1 MTIFDW
7 IRYREIRGR
16 VTFSVEE
23 LKSAFEDKS
32 ANTIKTELHRLVKKG
47 YISSVYRGF
56 YVVVPVQY
64 QLKGIVP
71 PVYYIDWLMRYVGKP
86 YYVSLL
92 SAAAMHG
99 ASHQAVMIT
108 QVTTVPP
115 RIKDSSKNPNL
126 NWNYRKEIPEELLMT
141 MNTESGVVRYS
152 NPELTAVDLVQFADH
167 AGGYQ
172 RAATVLAELVEE
184 MDMGKMS
191 AVVPYTTIAT
201 LQRLGYLLE
210 FVLEEQEMADALF
223 LILKEQGKWNSISLR
238 NDRPRKETAQSN
250 RWHINGNAEI
260 EIDDL

>member
-7 IRYREIRGR
+7 IRYREIRGH
-16 VTFSVEE
+16 VTFSIEE
-23 LKSAFEDKS
+23 LKSAFSEKS
-32 ANTIKTELHRLVKKG
+32 TATIKTELSRLVKKG

-64 QLKGIVP
+64 QLKGVVP

-86 YYVSLL
+86 YYLSLL

-99 ASHQAVMIT
+99 ASHQAVIIT
-108 QVTTVPP
+108 QVTTVAP
-115 RIKDSSKNPNL
+115 RIKYSSKNPDL
-126 NWNYRKEIPEELLMT
+126 NWNYRKQIPEELLMT
-141 MNTESGVVRYS
+141 KNTEAGVVRFS

-167 AGGYQ
+167 VGGYQ
-172 RAATVLAELVEE
+172 RASTVLAELVEA
-184 MDMGKMS
+184 MDMGKMVD
-191 AVVPYTTIAT
+191 VVPYTTVAT
-201 LQRLGYLLE
+201 IQRLGYLLE

-238 NDRPRKETAQSN
+238 NDRPKKETVQSN
-250 RWHINGNAEI
+250 RWHVNGNVEI

>member
-7 IRYREIRGR
+7 IRNREIRGQ

-23 LKSAFEDKS
+23 LRSAFGDKP

-64 QLKGIVP
+64 QLKGVVP

-86 YYVSLL
+86 YYLSLL

-108 QVTTVPP
+108 QVITVAP
-115 RIKDSSKNPNL
+115 RIKYSSKNPDL
-126 NWNYRKEIPEELLMT
+126 NWNYRKQIPKELLMT
-141 MNTESGVVRYS
+141 KNTEAGVVRYS
-152 NPELTAVDLVQFADH
+152 NPELTTIDLVQFADH
-167 AGGYQ
+167 VGGYQ

-184 MDMGKMS
+184 IDMGKMS

-210 FVLEEQEMADALF
+210 CVLKEQEMADALF

-238 NDRPRKETAQSN
+238 NDRPKKESAQPN
-250 RWHINGNAEI
+250 RWHVNGNVEI

>member
-1 MTIFDW
+1 MTIFEW
-7 IRYREIRGR
+7 IRNREIRGK

-23 LKSAFEDKS
+23 LKQAFSEKS
-32 ANTIKTELHRLVKKG
+32 YETIQSELTRFAKKG

-86 YYVSLL
+86 YYLSLL

-108 QVTTVPP
+108 QVTTVAP
-115 RIKDSSKNPNL
+115 RIKYSSKNPDL
-126 NWNYRKEIPEELLMT
+126 NWNYRKQIPEELLMIK
-141 MNTESGVVRYS
+141 NTEAGVVRYS

-167 AGGYQ
+167 VGGYQ
-172 RAATVLAELVEE
+172 RASTVLAELVEA
-184 MDMGKMS
+184 MDMGKMA

-210 FVLEEQEMADALF
+210 YVLEEQEMADALF
-223 LILKEQGKWNSISLR
+223 LILKEHGQWKSISLR
-238 NDRPRKETAQSN
+238 NDRPKKEMARPN
-250 RWHINGNAEI
+250 RWHVNGNVEI

>member
-1 MTIFDW
+1 MTIYDW
-7 IRYREIRGR
+7 IRYREIRGQ

-32 ANTIKTELHRLVKKG
+32 ATTIKTELHRLVKKG

-64 QLKGIVP
+64 QLKGVVP

-86 YYVSLL
+86 YYLSLL

-108 QVTTVPP
+108 QVTTVAP
-115 RIKDSSKNPNL
+115 RIKCSSKNPNL
-126 NWNYRKEIPEELLMT
+126 NWNYRKQIPEELLMT
-141 MNTESGVVRYS
+141 KNSESGVVRYS
-152 NPELTAVDLVQFADH
+152 NPELTAVDLVQFANH
-167 AGGYQ
+167 VGGYQ
-172 RAATVLAELVEE
+172 RASTVLAELVEA
-184 MDMGKMS
+184 MDMGRMA

-210 FVLEEQEMADALF
+210 YVLEEQEMADALF
-223 LILKEQGKWNSISLR
+223 KILKEHGQWKSISLR
-238 NDRPRKETAQSN
+238 NDRPKKEVAQPN
-250 RWHINGNAEI
+250 RWHVNGNVEI

>member
-1 MTIFDW
+1 M
-7 IRYREIRGR
+7 
-16 VTFSVEE
+16 TFSVEE

-32 ANTIKTELHRLVKKG
+32 ATTIKTELHRLVKKG

-64 QLKGIVP
+64 QLKGVVP

-86 YYVSLL
+86 YYLSLL

-108 QVTTVPP
+108 QVTTVAP
-115 RIKDSSKNPNL
+115 RIKYSLKNPDL
-126 NWNYRKEIPEELLMT
+126 NWNYRKQIPEDLLMT
-141 MNTESGVVRYS
+141 KNSESGVVRYS

-167 AGGYQ
+167 VGGYQ
-172 RAATVLAELVEE
+172 RASTVLAELVET
-184 MDMGKMS
+184 MDIGKMA

-210 FVLEEQEMADALF
+210 FVIEEQEMADALF
-223 LILKEQGKWNSISLR
+223 LILKKHGRWKSISLR
-238 NDRPRKETAQSN
+238 NDRPKKDATQPN
-250 RWHINGNAEI
+250 RWHVNGNVEI

>member
-1 MTIFDW
+1 MTIFEW
-7 IRYREIRGR
+7 IKYREIRGQ

-23 LKSAFEDKS
+23 LKSAFEDES

-56 YVVVPVQY
+56 YVVIPVQY
-64 QLKGIVP
+64 QLKGVVP

-86 YYVSLL
+86 YYLSLL

-108 QVTTVPP
+108 QVTTVAP
-115 RIKDSSKNPNL
+115 RIKYSSKNPDL
-126 NWNYRKEIPEELLMT
+126 NWNYRKQIPKELLMT
-141 MNTESGVVRYS
+141 KNTESGVVRYS
-152 NPELTAVDLVQFADH
+152 NPELTAVDLVQFANH

-172 RAATVLAELVEE
+172 RAATVLAELVEA
-184 MDMGKMS
+184 MDMGKMA

-210 FVLEEQEMADALF
+210 YVLEEQEMADALF
-223 LILKEQGKWNSISLR
+223 KILKEHGQWKSISLR
-238 NDRPRKETAQSN
+238 NDRPKKETTQSN
-250 RWHINGNAEI
+250 RWHVNGNVEI

>member
-1 MTIFDW
+1 MTIREW
-7 IRYREIRGR
+7 IRNREIRGL

-23 LKSAFEDKS
+23 LKAAFSGKS
-32 ANTIKTELHRLVKKG
+32 STTIKTELSRLVKKG

-64 QLKGIVP
+64 QLKGVVP
-71 PVYYIDWLMRYVGKP
+71 PVYYIDWLMRYVGKH
-86 YYVSLL
+86 YYLSLL

-108 QVTTVPP
+108 QVTTVAP
-115 RIKDSSKNPNL
+115 RIKYSSKNPGL
-126 NWNYRKEIPEELLMT
+126 NWNYRKQIPEELLLT
-141 MNTESGVVRYS
+141 KNTEAGVVRFS

-167 AGGYQ
+167 VGGYQ
-172 RAATVLAELVEE
+172 RASTVLAELVEA
-184 MDMGKMS
+184 MDMGKMA

-223 LILKEQGKWNSISLR
+223 LILKEQGKWNSILLR
-238 NDRPRKETAQSN
+238 NDRPKKEAAQSN
-250 RWHINGNAEI
+250 RWHVNGNVDI